1 MTAQTP
7 SAVPHT
13 VIKIGITVI
22 AALWIAGAGRYYWDD
37 RIAQDPQCAS
47 LAHTLLYRSE
57 TLAKRANQ
65 CVGDLKLR
73 EATVLAEAA
82 LKRQPFNQLALAALG
97 SVADLEGDQK
107 GADAWMRAA
116 SLLGHRDYSVET
128 YWLERASF
136 SQDPF
141 QQAQRLDAL
150 FRAGWANDVLAEEV
164 RTLEASSAGRRA
176 LLPLVSK
183 TSPWTKAF
191 LTNVGQLSDQ
201 QLMSRRALFLDAMHA
216 KQGSGGAQVLD
227 LATAS
232 PAISELQ
239 RRGLSDEALLLRGA
253 FKPFS
258 RKSFVNDSQF
268 ALADKNNGPFDW
280 KLIASPG
287 LEASLLKNG
296 SRSAG
301 LHVRTDAPGRYE
313 IAQQVIQLP
322 AGSYRVQATGRANMG
337 ESAAGAK
344 LVVNL
349 VSSTDKSHL
358 ETLALPVP
366 VANRLSSVS
375 FDVPSAKRYYLLV
388 LSLDT
393 LDSAQAVDIDLTSVM
408 IARDG
413 GAQ

>member
-22 AALWIAGAGRYYWDD
+22 AALWIAGAARYYWDD
-37 RIAQDPQCAS
+37 RTAQDLQCGS
-47 LAHTLLYRSE
+47 LANTLLYRSE

-65 CVGDLKLR
+65 CVGDLKQD
-73 EATVLAEAA
+73 EARALAEAA
-82 LKRQPFNQLALAALG
+82 LKRQPYNQLALAVLG
-97 SVADLEGDQK
+97 SVADLQGNQK
-107 GADAWMRAA
+107 AADTWMRAA

-128 YWLERASF
+128 YWLERAST
-136 SQDPF
+136 SHDLL
-141 QQAQRLDAL
+141 QQAQRIDAL
-150 FRAGWANDVLAEEV
+150 FRSGWGNDVIADAV
-164 RTLEASSAGRRA
+164 RALEASPGGRRA
-176 LLPLVSK
+176 LLPLVRN
-183 TSPWTKAF
+183 TSPWSKAF
-191 LTNVGQLSDQ
+191 VMNVGQLSDQ

-216 KQGSGGAQVLD
+216 KHGSGSAQVLD
-227 LATAS
+227 LTTAS

-239 RRGLSDEALLLRGA
+239 RRGMSDEALVLRGA

-322 AGSYRVQATGRANMG
+322 AGSYRVQATGRVNMG

-393 LDSAQAVDIDLTSVM
+393 LDSAQAVGIDLTSIT